1 MTFKFLNRRSDLGID
16 DRDIGQDMVLKVPWG
31 SSEEDEYPVPM
42 NEDERGL
49 TAMEKDQANNR
60 GYVICTQCIAD
71 GAVVQQMRPLMDWN
85 KALSEKRTSTAKKEP
100 AFPVRCLKKNQL
112 SQRAVGKKN

>member
-1 MTFKFLNRRSDLGID
+1 LEVDFCGFG
-16 DRDIGQDMVLKVPWG
+16 P
-31 SSEEDEYPVPM
+31 
-42 NEDERGL
+42 
-49 TAMEKDQANNR
+49 
-60 GYVICTQCIAD
+60 YVSYQV
-71 GAVVQQMRPLMDWN
+71 AVN

>member
-1 MTFKFLNRRSDLGID
+1 MADLLD
-16 DRDIGQDMVLKVPWG
+16 DDEETEQGEAYEQPLPENG
-31 SSEEDEYPVPM
+31 NSSE
-42 NEDERGL
+42 
-49 TAMEKDQANNR
+49 
-60 GYVICTQCIAD
+60 
-71 GAVVQQMRPLMDWN
+71 N